1 MKLLPHKPPVNTQV
15 NTNETLGHGA
25 DAAIVVALFFGLGWL
40 LDHLFDTTPIFMIG
54 MTIFGAIGVFVRFWY
69 RYDEQM
75 TEHER
80 IRDEKST
87 AQTAA
92 QVARRQSGMGKAG

>member
-15 NTNETLGHGA
+15 NTSEPLGHGA

-40 LDHLFDTTPIFMIG
+40 LDRIFDTTPLFMIG

-69 RYDEQM
+69 RYDGQM
-75 TEHER
+75 AEHER
-80 IRDEKST
+80 IRDEKS
-87 AQTAA
+87 AA
-92 QVARRQSGMGKAG
+92 QAAARRQRGVEKTG